1 MLDLVTIK
9 KNYPENMQVFERLLL
24 KEYLQ
29 CKILSII
36 FGSEYGNKLC
46 FLGGTAIRLVYDS
59 IRFSEDIDF
68 DNFGLKE
75 EDFEGLIKLIKR
87 KMELEGYEVEFRN
100 VYKGAYRCYLRFPR
114 LLFKM
119 GLSGYEEEK
128 VLIQIDTVKRS
139 YKYDF
144 ERYLLNKFDVFTQI
158 NIVPKDILLSKKIA
172 AALER
177 KTLKGRDFFDIV
189 FLFSLAEPDYEYL
202 ENKCSIKD
210 LTDVKTRLL
219 KVLDGVDMKMLAKDV
234 QPFLFKPEEIS
245 RVIMFKEFISSLQPR
260 AK

>member
-1 MLDLVTIK
+1 MLDLSTIK
-9 KNYPENMQVFERLLL
+9 KSYPENIQAFERFLL

-29 CKILSII
+29 CKILGII
-36 FGSEYGNKLC
+36 FGSEYGSKLC
-46 FLGGTAIRLVYDS
+46 FLGGTAIRLVYNS
-59 IRFSEDIDF
+59 TRFSEDIDF
-68 DNFGLKE
+68 DNFGLAGR
-75 EDFEGLIKLIKR
+75 DFEGLIQLIKR

-100 VYKGAYRCYLRFPR
+100 VYKGAYRCYLRFPS

-128 VLIQIDTVKRS
+128 ILIQIDTVKQS

-158 NIVPKDILLSKKIA
+158 NVVSKDILLSKKIA

-189 FLFSLAEPDYEYL
+189 FLFSFAKPNFGYLAD
-202 ENKCSIKD
+202 KCNID
-210 LTDVKTRLL
+210 GLPEVKARLL
-219 KVLDGVDMKMLAKDV
+219 KVLNGVDMKMFAKDV
-234 QPFLFKPEEIS
+234 QPFLINPEEIS
-245 RVIMFKEFISSLQPR
+245 RVVMFKKFISSL
-260 AK
+260 